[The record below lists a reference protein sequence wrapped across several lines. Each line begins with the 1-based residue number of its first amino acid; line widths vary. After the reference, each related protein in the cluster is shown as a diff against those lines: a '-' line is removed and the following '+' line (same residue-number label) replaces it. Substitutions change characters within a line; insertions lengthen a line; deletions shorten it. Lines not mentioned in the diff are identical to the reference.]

1 MWQHRQEGR
10 DMKRAEADIKK
21 TQLQLQRAIQLHEQ
35 EAEKKQK
42 EKQRALQ
49 EKEFALVKYEQQD
62 LHSRKATMESKIRQM
77 RETNKRKNTES
88 QRDTRSQ
95 NQEEFLYQT
104 LCQAV
109 DLKQAEV
116 QRLTKEFEEKIRRK
130 EEEQSEL
137 EKRLAE
143 VAITRN
149 MAAQKR
155 RQQVADETRQRSQQV
170 MKEMQERRGKDNALE
185 LERQKIALAQSQYE
199 NNKRTIAKDLRYKRE
214 ALKLHVRETA
224 RHLSDIHTQ
233 LEKNTGMQLRI
244 QEAGD
249 YLDAEQQLKQCDEKM
264 QTVEAKRQAM
274 LTHKQRDIQEKNTK
288 EKFQWEKRVSERHLE
303 SKRKEHEEK
312 LKFLSQIVQKQEDL
326 ERSLYKQVHAA
337 EVSRRKQD
345 DVVNQLQAE
354 LDAKK
359 RENARQLKELA
370 VQTQRVEEDLKQQII
385 KETAELTKAIHEKQ
399 EGLRLLTQSRY
410 RTQEERYMLEEEKR
424 EHDRVKRIE
433 LLSLAMQSHP

>member
-1 MWQHRQEGR
+1 
-10 DMKRAEADIKK
+10 MKRAEADIKK